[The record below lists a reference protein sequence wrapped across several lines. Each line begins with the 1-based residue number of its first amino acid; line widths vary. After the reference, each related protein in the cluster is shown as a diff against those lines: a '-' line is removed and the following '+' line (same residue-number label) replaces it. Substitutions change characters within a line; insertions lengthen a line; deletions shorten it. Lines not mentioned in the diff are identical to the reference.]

1 MQLLK
6 RIGLAVPTLVLAVS
20 CVVAVP
26 AFAQDGAGASTTNI
40 SDNSGADATPTASPS
55 SLSQKHG
62 SAALRG
68 KGAEM
73 LQELT
78 LARVIT
84 HYAAWCSDVDDD
96 DRELSASMA
105 KSFAPEAAIA
115 VTSTSIQIH
124 GAVGFTW
131 ECPAHLYYKRAK
143 AEAPPASVEWRSDF
157 SSAADEA
164 RRTGKPVL
172 VAFSAAWCPPCVVMK
187 HDVWPDPEVGRVVNA
202 SYVPVLVDIDDPRSF
217 PSPSSTAFRGSRPSS
232 LSIRTARS
240 PAAQHSCPAR
250 PRSRF

>member
-73 LQELT
+73 LQELRQKHKGHLSDAARQRVCEAHKKGLTTKFSHIVTNSQKLQSKITDIRDKLVAYQQSKSLTVANFDSLVAATQTAEQTSADAITALQTVTPT
-78 LARVIT
+78 LD
-84 HYAAWCSDVDDD
+84 CS
-96 DRELSASMA
+96 
-105 KSFAPEAAIA
+105 
-115 VTSTSIQIH
+115 STSVAGDVATFKA
-124 GAVGFTW
+124 GAQQTRDGLQSYRQAVKD
-131 ECPAHLYYKRAK
+131 L
-143 AEAPPASVEWRSDF
+143 
-157 SSAADEA
+157 
-164 RRTGKPVL
+164 L
-172 VAFSAAWCPPCVVMK
+172 VAVAQAK
-187 HDVWPDPEVGRVVNA
+187 GT
-202 SYVPVLVDIDDPRSF
+202 
-217 PSPSSTAFRGSRPSS
+217 PSTDNTEGSN
-232 LSIRTARS
+232 
-240 PAAQHSCPAR
+240 
-250 PRSRF
+250 